1 MTGPG
6 KDTLEVLER
15 LSTAP
20 GLSGYEHPVRDL
32 VRELFEPLC
41 DEIHTDALGNLVAIK
56 RGEGSGPRLKIMWAA
71 HMDEIG
77 FMVTKI
83 EEGGFLRVTNVGGID
98 VRNVLGEEVTVHGRQ
113 DLIGVIGAKPPHLTT
128 EEERNKPVPL
138 HELFVDVGLTEE
150 RARELVRVG
159 DLATIRRD
167 FRTLAGRRVTGK
179 ALDNRASVACMY
191 EGLKVL
197 QGLRHRADVYAVATV
212 QEEVGLRGAR
222 TSAFAIGPDVAIAI
236 DVGFGEMP
244 GLKPKDTIALGKGP
258 GILFGANVHPRLHD
272 HLVATARRFNIPFQ
286 LEVAPGR
293 TGTDAWAIQVVTMG
307 IPTAL
312 LSVPLRHMHS
322 PAEVLDG
329 DDLENTGRLLAFQ
342 AASLVEE
349 EVAGWPPALP
359 DGLEEGSQ

>member
-1 MTGPG
+1 
-6 KDTLEVLER
+6 
-15 LSTAP
+15 
-20 GLSGYEHPVRDL
+20 
-32 VRELFEPLC
+32 
-41 DEIHTDALGNLVAIK
+41 
-56 RGEGSGPRLKIMWAA
+56 
-71 HMDEIG
+71 
-77 FMVTKI
+77 
-83 EEGGFLRVTNVGGID
+83 
-98 VRNVLGEEVTVHGRQ
+98 

-197 QGLRHRADVYAVATV
+197 QGLRRRADVYAVATV

-258 GILFGANVHPRLHD
+258 GILF
-272 HLVATARRFNIPFQ
+272 
-286 LEVAPGR
+286 
-293 TGTDAWAIQVVTMG
+293 
-307 IPTAL
+307 
-312 LSVPLRHMHS
+312 
-322 PAEVLDG
+322 
-329 DDLENTGRLLAFQ
+329 
-342 AASLVEE
+342 
-349 EVAGWPPALP
+349 
-359 DGLEEGSQ
+359 